1 MAKINIALT
10 HLSWLL
16 IILNESVSYPL
27 ILFGGDYMDENFFIP
42 ATELKDWTT
51 TYGSELNRA
60 RLMVADQQYSPDDI
74 NQLLPWTGTR
84 NNKEIA

>member
-1 MAKINIALT
+1 
-10 HLSWLL
+10 
-16 IILNESVSYPL
+16 
-27 ILFGGDYMDENFFIP
+27 MDENFFIP